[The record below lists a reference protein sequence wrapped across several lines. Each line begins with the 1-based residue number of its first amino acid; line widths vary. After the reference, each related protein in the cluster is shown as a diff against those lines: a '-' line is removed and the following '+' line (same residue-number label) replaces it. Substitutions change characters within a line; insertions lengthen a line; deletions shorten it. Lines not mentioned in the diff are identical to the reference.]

1 MEEGKENKTRAG
13 HPPSIGRRHQS
24 HHHGC
29 AFCYFGTSISSI
41 ISTQIID
48 NTLIFIVFIINNNTL
63 LEAICHWQS
72 HRVAHSHGLFFA
84 LIKVQLSLIELWVF
98 SLYTRLPR
106 NSPLCCVPTVQ
117 LFWHWII
124 GMNFDCQVYF
134 TLSLIQTMFLVRSGE
149 KLQTY
154 CCFSFFFF
162 IVVSGCKLKSG
173 FHCGT
178 HDRVV

>member
-48 NTLIFIVFIINNNTL
+48 NTLIFIVFIINNDNTL
-63 LEAICHWQS
+63 LDAICHWQS

-154 CCFSFFFF
+154 CCFSLFFLLSSP
-162 IVVSGCKLKSG
+162 VAS
-173 FHCGT
+173 
-178 HDRVV
+178 